1 MLDRHNN
8 FYSITILRLRD
19 QKSPNLCY
27 VFRKEGKKMNEH
39 GKKKNWNE
47 KKREKKIKNKI
58 KPLKDMFL
66 MRNWKWF

>member
-39 GKKKNWNE
+39 GKKRIEMKRKE
-47 KKREKKIKNKI
+47 KKK
-58 KPLKDMFL
+58 
-66 MRNWKWF
+66 